1 VTIRDSIIAAA
12 ALLHRINAAI
22 CHVLLAILFVA
33 QIVIVILRYAFGIG
47 FLELQDL
54 VSYSFAMLLVLSI
67 PVALRLDRHVRVDV
81 FRSRQE
87 FSVRRRFDRI
97 GIVFFLLPLF
107 GMTLY
112 FVMPQI
118 FYSWSIRESG
128 VETGGL
134 AGYFLVKTALPVA
147 CALIL
152 LQGAALFLG
161 ETIEADP
168 FDRDRPGGGH
178 GV

>member
-1 VTIRDSIIAAA
+1 MTIRDSILATA

-22 CHVLLAILFVA
+22 CHVLLAVLFVS

-54 VSYSFAMLLVLSI
+54 VSYSFAMLLVLSV

-81 FRSRQE
+81 FRSRQ
-87 FSVRRRFDRI
+87 SLPVRRRYDRF
-97 GIVFFLLPLF
+97 GIVFFLLPVF
-107 GMTLY
+107 AMTLY

-118 FYSWSIRESG
+118 LYSWSIREG
-128 VETGGL
+128 GLETGGL

-147 CALIL
+147 CALVL

-161 ETIEADP
+161 ESVETDP
-168 FDRDRPGGGH
+168 FDLDKPGGGH